1 MRDDAGMPPALRVR
15 LDAASRRLGRPIL
28 LRACRWPDPGLRGR
42 VTRRAGAIVLE
53 YRDDGA
59 GYFWHLDLIA
69 ELLSYVEQGHLQFSL
84 RDPEDPSLLA
94 DLLREVGP

>member
-1 MRDDAGMPPALRVR
+1 MRGDPALPPALRVR
-15 LDAASRRLGRPIL
+15 LEAASRWGRPIGV
-28 LRACRWPDPGLRGR
+28 RACRWPDPGLRGR

-59 GYFWHLDLIA
+59 GYFWHLDLVA
-69 ELLSYVEQGHLQFSL
+69 ELLSYVEQGHFQLSL

-94 DLLREVGP
+94 SLFREVGL